1 MARDPPKATPDRS
14 AASEAQP
21 RPPARAGKAVTIRD
35 VAKVA
40 GVSPITVSRALS
52 RPELVTPETLERI
65 RAVVARTGYVP
76 NFLAGSLRSRRS
88 RVVAAVFPQIANTM
102 FVDTIQALTDR
113 LHDEGY
119 QLLLG
124 FSSYG
129 MREDELIAGILGR
142 KPDGIFLTGISHSP
156 ETRRRLIASHL
167 PIVEAWD
174 LTPTPIDM
182 LVGFSHEK
190 AGAAMARHL
199 VAKGHRRIGLVWGND
214 TRAGFRRNGFM
225 SALAEAGIHE
235 AETSLGAAP
244 GMFERGREGFAELL
258 GSGARVTAVACSS
271 DVLAQGVIAEA
282 QDRGI
287 RIPADLA
294 VMGFG
299 DFDFAAHTSPPLTTI
314 AIDKAEIGRLAAEAL
329 LARIEGREVPARI
342 VDVGFRLV
350 ERGST

>member
-1 MARDPPKATPDRS
+1 MVRTPPHVKPDRS
-14 AASEAQP
+14 TETDEGQS
-21 RPPARAGKAVTIRD
+21 RPARAGKAVTIRD

-52 RPELVTPETLERI
+52 RPELLTPETLERI
-65 RAVVARTGYVP
+65 RDVVARTGYVP

-88 RVVAAVFPQIANTM
+88 RIVAAIFPQITNTM
-102 FVDTIQALTDR
+102 FVGTIQALTDR
-113 LHDEGY
+113 LHEEGY

-124 FSSYG
+124 LSSYE

-142 KPDGIFLTGISHSP
+142 KPDGIYLTGISHAP
-156 ETRRRLIASHL
+156 ETRRRLIAAHI
-167 PIVEAWD
+167 PVVEAWD

-182 LVGFSHEK
+182 LVGFSHAN

-214 TRAGFRRNGFM
+214 VRAGFRRNGFVA
-225 SALAEAGIHE
+225 ALADHEIHE
-235 AETSLGAAP
+235 APTILSAAP
-244 GMFERGREGFAELL
+244 AMFQRGREGFAKLL
-258 GSGARVTAVACSS
+258 DLGARVTAVACSS
-271 DVLAQGVIAEA
+271 DVLAQGAIAEA

-294 VMGFG
+294 VIGFG
-299 DFDFAAHTSPPLTTI
+299 DFDFAAHTSPPLTSI
-314 AIDKAEIGRLAAEAL
+314 AIDKAGIGRLAAEAL
-329 LARIEGREVPARI
+329 LARIQGKEVSARI
-342 VDVGFRLV
+342 VDVGFQLV

>member
-1 MARDPPKATPDRS
+1 MARKPPKATPDRS
-14 AASEAQP
+14 AQAEAKS
-21 RPPARAGKAVTIRD
+21 PARAGKAVTIRD

-52 RPELVTPETLERI
+52 RPELVTADTLERI

-88 RVVAAVFPQIANTM
+88 RIVAAVFPQITNTM

-124 FSSYG
+124 LSSYE

-142 KPDGIFLTGISHSP
+142 KPDGIYLTGISHAP

-167 PIVEAWD
+167 PVVEAWD

-199 VAKGHRRIGLVWGND
+199 VSRGHREIGLVWGD
-214 TRAGFRRNGFM
+214 DVRAGFRRHGFV
-225 SALAEAGIHE
+225 SALAEQGIDDPPT
-235 AETSLGAAP
+235 AFGAAP
-244 GMFERGREGFAELL
+244 GSFPRGREGFAKLL
-258 GSGARVTAVACSS
+258 ASGARVTAVACSS

-299 DFDFAAHTSPPLTTI
+299 DFDFAAHTSPSLTTI
-314 AIDKAEIGRLAAEAL
+314 AIDKAGIGRRAAEAL
-329 LARIEGREVPARI
+329 LARIQGKDVSPRI
-342 VDVGFRLV
+342 VDVGFELV